1 MGWEDRRY
9 NNAEEGGGLRRAL
22 RRIFVEGDNFFSWA
36 FPLFTVFGIR
46 VKIHLLFV
54 LMIVSELVWSLGKK
68 DAYSLSTPYV
78 ALGLAALFLMVLLH
92 EFGHC
97 FACRWVGGEA
107 NEVLLWPLGGLAF
120 CLPPHQWRA
129 AFITTAGGP
138 AVNVMLAPIFGLGVL
153 IATGWNWHYVLLNP
167 FHITAPLSGLGH
179 WWTVALW
186 WCYSTNLG
194 LLVFNLV
201 MPMFPLDGA
210 RMVQELL
217 WARIGYRRSMVIA
230 VNVGLFV
237 AVVVAVISLTADQS
251 RMLGLALFGGITCFF
266 EKRKLAVYE
275 DNGLPP
281 GYDFSRGYK
290 GLPPEEPRRRREPG
304 KRELRQQRRT
314 EELNAEVDRIL
325 AKIAATGMGSLTRKE
340 KSVLRGE
347 TDRKRQD
354 QPNTR

>member
-9 NNAEEGGGLRRAL
+9 QNAEEGGGLRRAL

-36 FPLFTVFGIR
+36 FPLFTVFRIR
-46 VKIHLLFV
+46 VKVHLLFV
-54 LMIVSELVWSLGKK
+54 LMIISELVSSRGANSLG
-68 DAYSLSTPYV
+68 TVYV
-78 ALGLAALFLMVLLH
+78 ALGLASLFLIVLLH

-120 CLPPHQWRA
+120 CLPPHRWKA
-129 AFITTAGGP
+129 AFITTVGGP
-138 AVNVMLAPIFGLGVL
+138 AVNVILVPVLGVL
-153 IATGWNWHYVLLNP
+153 VLSLIRWDWSLLLFNP
-167 FHITAPLSGLGH
+167 FDPGRVLANLNTEWKVS
-179 WWTVALW
+179 LW
-186 WCYSTNLG
+186 WCYYTNLA
-194 LLVFNLV
+194 LLTFNLV

-237 AVVVAVISLTADQS
+237 AVAVAVLSLTANNS

-281 GYDFSRGYK
+281 GYDFSRGYQ
-290 GLPPEEPRRRREPG
+290 GLPPEQPSRNREPG
-304 KRELRQQRRT
+304 KRELRQRQRAQ
-314 EELNAEVDRIL
+314 ELNAEVDRIL
-325 AKIAATGMGSLTRKE
+325 AKIAATGMGSLTRRE

-347 TDRKRQD
+347 THRKRQD
-354 QPNTR
+354 EPRMR